1 MCNQFFKCVE
11 VVADERIE
19 RVPVLRSSGD
29 LAAWS
34 QKVRQDK
41 SVLRSTWQ
49 ENGWILEDDLE
60 RLLVFRESTI

>member
-11 VVADERIE
+11 VVADGRIE

-60 RLLVFRESTI
+60 RFLVFRESTI